1 VQKIGYWKTFYDNNF
16 RFFEDGNPAN
26 DNSFFHHLRLL
37 SVVQQS
43 EQESILSNFLLP
55 KTDNDV
61 VFTIKIYRFIVIA
74 LFSHVEKA
82 KQQKLKN
89 AEKKVS

>member
-1 VQKIGYWKTFYDNNF
+1 VQQIGYWKTFYNIN
-16 RFFEDGNPAN
+16 FFEDGNPAN

-43 EQESILSNFLLP
+43 EQESILSNFLLRIIA
-55 KTDNDV
+55 
-61 VFTIKIYRFIVIA
+61 IKLYCFIVIA
-74 LFSHVEKA
+74 LFSYVEKA

-89 AEKKVS
+89 A